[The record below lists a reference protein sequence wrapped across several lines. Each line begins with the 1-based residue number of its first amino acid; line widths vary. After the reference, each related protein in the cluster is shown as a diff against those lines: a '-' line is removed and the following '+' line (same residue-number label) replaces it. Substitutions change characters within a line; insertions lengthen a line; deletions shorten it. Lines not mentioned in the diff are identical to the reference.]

1 MEGVEANMRESNG
14 VGASQGG
21 SENETLPRDART
33 VISLLKSMGVE
44 EYEPRVIQQFLELSY
59 RYVVDV
65 LSDSQIYSD
74 HASKSSI
81 DVDDV
86 KLAIQSRV
94 NSTFSQPPPREILME
109 LARSRN
115 KLPLPKT
122 IQTGGMPLPPE
133 QHTLIHPNYQLL
145 IPRPPR
151 SDADVEIEEE
161 DEDADSS
168 ENQNQ
173 SQSPATNVTSPGSQ
187 EQEQQQHQRVAFSM
201 TAGKRPR
208 NS

>member
-1 MEGVEANMRESNG
+1 
-14 VGASQGG
+14 
-21 SENETLPRDART
+21 
-33 VISLLKSMGVE
+33 MGVE

-59 RYVVDV
+59 RYVIDV
-65 LSDSQIYSD
+65 LSDAQIYSD

-115 KLPLPKT
+115 KLPLPKS

-133 QHTLIHPNYQLL
+133 QHTLTHPNYQLL
-145 IPRPPR
+145 IPKQHWAG
-151 SDADVEIEEE
+151 SEVDVEIEEE
-161 DEDADSS
+161 DVVDADTS
-168 ENQNQ
+168 ENQNP
-173 SQSPATNVTSPGSQ
+173 SQSPVTNVTSPTSQ
-187 EQEQQQHQRVAFSM
+187 EQVQEEQQLQQQRVAFSM